1 MHFYQTW
8 QKQKRDTCNI
18 HIYQFYLNLNDNYH
32 WPQSKAESDTICK
45 DVKVTDAISNKV
57 FKATNMNFMR
67 GWKKIKTNIFG
78 CGYISYIHL
87 YFLLFQGWHSK
98 GKKRKKKV
106 QFDECT
112 VLFFYVFQNNLVFWV
127 TSLMILHPLTMTVFI
142 WESA

>member
-32 WPQSKAESDTICK
+32 WTQSKAESDTFCK
-45 DVKVTDAISNKV
+45 DVKVTDAIRNKV
-57 FKATNMNFMR
+57 FKAANMNFMR

-98 GKKRKKKV
+98 EKKKKRVK
-106 QFDECT
+106 FDECT

>member
-32 WPQSKAESDTICK
+32 WPQSKAESDTFCK

-57 FKATNMNFMR
+57 FKAANMNFMR

-106 QFDECT
+106 KFDECT